1 MPTAT
6 RSISPTCRPCRAT
19 TMRRTPPAPGRPAAG
34 SACRASGSSPACTTY
49 PGLPHRQERVASVG
63 NVVFVNDS
71 KATNADATARALS
84 SYRRHLLDPRRP
96 GEGGRRGAARAVVR
110 AHPPCLPD
118 RRGDRT
124 VRRPARGQDRL
135 QPLRRPEVGARRRAR
150 ARAAR
155 GAQRAGPAVVLLS
168 PACASWDQWKSY
180 EHRGDAFRAMARALP
195 GAQVLGRA
203 A

>member
-19 TMRRTPPAPGRPAAG
+19 TTRRTPPAPGRPAAG
-34 SACRASGSSPACTTY
+34 SACRARRSSPGCKSY

-63 NVVFVNDS
+63 NVHLRQRQQGDQRRRHG
-71 KATNADATARALS
+71 ARAVELS
-84 SYRRHLLDPRRP
+84 QHLLDPGRP
-96 GEGGRRGAARAVVR
+96 GEGRRRGAARALVR
-110 AHPPCLPD
+110 AHPPRLPD
-118 RRGDRT
+118 RRGDRA
-124 VRRPARGQDRL
+124 VRQPARRQGRL
-135 QPLRRPEVGARRRAR
+135 RPLRRPAVGARRRACS
-150 ARAAR
+150 ARSAR
-155 GAQRAGPAVVLLS
+155 QRRPSVVLLS

-195 GAQVLGRA
+195 GAQSLGRA